1 MKPPTKS
8 YVLWFTQ
15 RVGSTV
21 LAQALIDTGV
31 AGRPQELC
39 NAENVAGIMQKM
51 GATDGATLRDAL
63 WREGTTP
70 NGVFGLKYG
79 MVPKLHAELV
89 ELMCATAGTDDER
102 TAWNSFFPNCHH
114 FVLTRRDK
122 VRLAVSWWKL
132 VKTQQG
138 HRRPGE
144 APAVISDDA
153 YNYRA
158 IHHLF
163 GECQEREDAI
173 WSQLSRFQETPDTIV
188 YEDLAASFES
198 TVRRVLIRL
207 GFDTSNIAIP
217 PPALERT
224 ADALTDRWVERYLN
238 DSANSTRTPPIARR

>member
-1 MKPPTKS
+1 LVTLTKPPTKS
-8 YVLWFTQ
+8 YILWFTQ

-21 LAQALIDTGV
+21 LAQALIDTGI

-39 NAENVAGIMQKM
+39 NAENVAGIMKKM
-51 GATDGATLRDAL
+51 GTKDGTSLREAL

-79 MVPKLHAELV
+79 MSPALHAELIAM
-89 ELMCATAGTDDER
+89 MCVATKTNDTRA
-102 TAWNSFFPNCHH
+102 AWESFFPNCNH

-144 APAVISDDA
+144 AAVALSDDA

-158 IHHLF
+158 IHHLV

-173 WSQLSRFQETPDTIV
+173 WKQLSEWNTSPDTIV

-198 TVRRVLIRL
+198 IVRRVLVRL
-207 GFDTSNIAIP
+207 GFDTSNITLP
-217 PPALERT
+217 MPAFERT
-224 ADALTDRWVERYLN
+224 ADALSDRWVERYLN
-238 DSANSTRTPPIARR
+238 DAARRQS